1 MKMKIN
7 EVAKL
12 TGITVRTLQYYDSI
26 GLLTPSQIL
35 DNGYRLYDSE
45 NLETLQQILFF
56 KELDFP
62 LNEIKEII
70 ANPKFNKIE
79 ALKNHKELLIKKR
92 EHVDNLIKLITNTI
106 NGDDNMSFKEFDISE
121 IEKYKSEVI
130 SRWGNTKEYKES
142 ETKTKNYDNN
152 KWEEIN
158 SDTNNILKEFANF
171 RHLSP
176 DCENVQNLVKQWQL
190 FVCKNFYDCSN
201 EILRQLGEMYIAD
214 NRFKENI
221 DKNGEGTAEF
231 MSRAIKIYCS
241 K

>member
-1 MKMKIN
+1 MKIKIN

-26 GLLTPSQIL
+26 GLLTPSQTL
-35 DNGYRLYDSE
+35 ENGYRLYDNE

-70 ANPKFNKIE
+70 TNPNFNKIE
-79 ALKNHKELLIKKR
+79 ALKNHKQLLIKKR

-106 NGDDNMSFKEFDISE
+106 NGDDNMSFKEFDISD

-142 ETKTKNYDNN
+142 ENKTKNYNNN

-158 SDTNNILKEFANF
+158 SDTNNILKEFANC

-176 DCENVQNLVKQWQL
+176 DCETAQNLVKRWQS

-201 EILRQLGEMYIAD
+201 EVLSCLGEMYIAD

-231 MSRAIKIYCS
+231 MFKAIKAYCS